1 VVTLVAANGNCRD
14 TARKTITIDVAEV
27 LIIPNIF
34 SPNGDN
40 INDQFFITSSGLASL
55 TCDIYNRWGQL
66 IFSIKSINQTWDGV
80 MNNGNHAS
88 EGTYFYLLQ
97 ATGLD
102 GKEYKK
108 DGPLTLVR

>member
-1 VVTLVAANGNCRD
+1 
-14 TARKTITIDVAEV
+14 
-27 LIIPNIF
+27 
-34 SPNGDN
+34 
-40 INDQFFITSSGLASL
+40 
-55 TCDIYNRWGQL
+55 
-66 IFSIKSINQTWDGV
+66 